1 MKVVIIGGVAGGA
14 SAATRL
20 RRLSEDAEIILFE
33 KGEYISYANC
43 GLPYYLGGTITDR
56 ERLIVTK
63 AELLRD
69 RFAVDVRVKSEVVS
83 INRDKKTVTVHD
95 ISINRTYEES
105 YDKLLLSPGANQ
117 KVFDLPGVK
126 SEGIFTLRT
135 LTDTYVIDDYIR
147 LKDPQRA
154 VIVGGGF
161 IGVEMAEN
169 LKERGLDVILVEF
182 MDQVLTFLDR
192 EMAIPIHQNLRE
204 NGVHLRLGVGVKS
217 F

>member
-1 MKVVIIGGVAGGA
+1 MKVIIVGGVAGGA

-20 RRLSEDAEIILFE
+20 RRLSEDTEIILFE

-63 AELLRD
+63 ADLLRD

-95 ISINRTYEES
+95 ISVNRTYDES
-105 YDKLLLSPGANQ
+105 YDKLLLSPGANP

-126 SEGIFTLRT
+126 SEGIFT
-135 LTDTYVIDDYIR
+135 
-147 LKDPQRA
+147 
-154 VIVGGGF
+154 
-161 IGVEMAEN
+161 
-169 LKERGLDVILVEF
+169 
-182 MDQVLTFLDR
+182 
-192 EMAIPIHQNLRE
+192 
-204 NGVHLRLGVGVKS
+204 
-217 F
+217 